1 MAVSHQKNSRQQ
13 SAVSSQKEDSCLSGT
28 SLLKADN
35 REPTAIPAD
44 SHRKFGGNALESS
57 KSLAAWQKSQR
68 FIPGGVNS
76 PVRNFSKVGG
86 HPRFIERGEGSKIY
100 DIDGNEYI
108 DYVASWGPLVLGHA
122 HPSVVEAIRSTALDG
137 TSFGAPT
144 TRETELAEII
154 VDAVPSIE
162 KVRLVNS
169 GTEATM
175 SAIRLARGYTGRDKI
190 LKIDGCYHGHVDYL
204 LAKAGSGVATFGLS
218 DSGGVP
224 EDFAR
229 NTLTVPFNDP
239 DAVREAI
246 EANPDEIACLILE
259 PIMGNMGI
267 IPPRD
272 GYLNQLR
279 EITEEHGIVLI
290 FDEVITGFR
299 VAYGGAQ
306 SYYGV
311 TPDMTC
317 LGKIIGGGLPVGAYG
332 GKQDIMRCVAPEGDV
347 YQAGTL
353 SGNPLAVTAGIT
365 TLKKLAESGVYEK
378 LESSA
383 AALADGLAEATQR
396 HGIDTWHSRVGSM
409 LMLYFTPET
418 VTDADG
424 ARTADAERYQ
434 QYFWGLVERGIY
446 VAPSQFEAGFVSLV
460 HAEEDI
466 NATVQVA
473 TQVLANLS

>member
-1 MAVSHQKNSRQQ
+1 M
-13 SAVSSQKEDSCLSGT
+13 
-28 SLLKADN
+28 
-35 REPTAIPAD
+35 
-44 SHRKFGGNALESS
+44 ESS
-57 KSLAAWQKSQR
+57 KSLAAWQKSQQ

-76 PVRNFSKVGG
+76 PVRNFSKVGR

-100 DIDGNEYI
+100 DIDGNAYI

-122 HPSVVEAIRSTALDG
+122 YPSVIEAIRSTAVNG

-144 TRETELAEII
+144 SRETELAETI
-154 VDAVPSIE
+154 VNAVPSIE
-162 KVRLVNS
+162 QVRLVNS

-175 SAIRLARGYTGRDKI
+175 SAIRVARGYTGRDKI

-229 NTLTVPFNDP
+229 NTLTVPFNNP

-246 EANPDEIACLILE
+246 EANSDEIACLILE

-267 IPPRD
+267 IPPRE
-272 GYLNQLR
+272 GYLDQLR

-306 SYYGV
+306 SYYNV

-332 GKQDIMRCVAPEGDV
+332 GKRDIMRCVAPEGDV

-353 SGNPLAVTAGIT
+353 SGNPLAVTAGIA
-365 TLKKLAESGVYEK
+365 TLKRLAEPGVYEH
-378 LESSA
+378 LENSA
-383 AALADGLAEATQR
+383 AALAEGLAEATQK
-396 HGIDTWHSRVGSM
+396 HGIDAWHSRVGSM
-409 LMLYFTPET
+409 LMLYFTPES

-424 ARTADAERYQ
+424 ARTADTERFQ
-434 QYFWGLVERGIY
+434 HYFWGLIERGIS

-460 HAEEDI
+460 HSEEDI
-466 NATVQVA
+466 NNTVQAA
-473 TQVLANLS
+473 TQALANLA

>member
-1 MAVSHQKNSRQQ
+1 MESNKSLSAWKNSQQ
-13 SAVSSQKEDSCLSGT
+13 
-28 SLLKADN
+28 
-35 REPTAIPAD
+35 
-44 SHRKFGGNALESS
+44 
-57 KSLAAWQKSQR
+57 

-76 PVRNFSKVGG
+76 PVRNFGKVGE
-86 HPRFIERGEGSKIY
+86 HPRFIERGNGCKIY

-108 DYVASWGPLVLGHA
+108 DYVASWGPLILGHA
-122 HPSVVEAIRSTALDG
+122 HPSIVETVSHAAARG

-144 TRETELAEII
+144 TLETELAEII

-175 SAIRLARGYTGRDKI
+175 SAIRVARGYTGRSKI

-204 LAKAGSGVATFGLS
+204 LAKAGSGIATFGLS

-229 NTLTVPFNDP
+229 NTLTIPFNDT
-239 DAVREAI
+239 EALKTTV

-259 PIMGNMGI
+259 PVMGNMGI

-272 GYLNQLR
+272 GYLNEIR
-279 EITEEHGIVLI
+279 EITEQHGIVLI

-306 SYYGV
+306 SFYNV

-332 GKQDIMRCVAPEGDV
+332 GKREIMKCVAPEGDV

-353 SGNPLAVTAGIT
+353 SGNPLAVTAGLT
-365 TLKKLAESGVYEK
+365 TLKELAKPGIYDRLEK
-378 LESSA
+378 SA
-383 AALADGLAEATQR
+383 SVLANGLADATKK
-396 HGIDTWHSRVGSM
+396 HGIDAWHSRVGSM
-409 LMLYFTPET
+409 LMLYFTSET

-424 ARTADAERYQ
+424 ACTADTDRFRE
-434 QYFWGLVERGIY
+434 YFWGLLERGVY

-460 HAEEDI
+460 HSEEDI
-466 NATVQVA
+466 DKTIQVA
-473 TQVLANLS
+473 SEVLSKL

>member
-1 MAVSHQKNSRQQ
+1 M
-13 SAVSSQKEDSCLSGT
+13 
-28 SLLKADN
+28 
-35 REPTAIPAD
+35 
-44 SHRKFGGNALESS
+44 ESS
-57 KSLAAWQKSQR
+57 KSLAAWQESQQ

-76 PVRNFSKVGG
+76 PVRNFSKVGE
-86 HPRFIERGEGSKIY
+86 HPRFIARGAGSKVY
-100 DIDGNEYI
+100 DIDGNEYV
-108 DYVASWGPLVLGHA
+108 DYLASWGPLVLGHA
-122 HPSVVEAIRSTALDG
+122 HPSVVDAIRSAASNG

-144 TRETELAEII
+144 TLETELAETL
-154 VDAVPSIE
+154 VNAVPSIDQ
-162 KVRLVNS
+162 VRLVNS

-175 SAIRLARGYTGRDKI
+175 TAIRVARGYTGRDKI
-190 LKIDGCYHGHVDYL
+190 IKIDGCYHGHVDYL

-229 NTLTVPFNDP
+229 NTLTVPFNNP
-239 DAVREAI
+239 DAVRQAI

-267 IPPRD
+267 IPPKE
-272 GYLNQLR
+272 GYLNELR
-279 EITEEHGIVLI
+279 EITEAHGIVLI

-306 SYYGV
+306 SYYNV

-332 GKQDIMRCVAPEGDV
+332 GKRDIMRCVAPEGDV

-365 TLKKLAESGVYEK
+365 TLKRLAEPGVYEH

-383 AALADGLAEATQR
+383 AALAAGLAAATKK
-396 HGIDTWHSRVGSM
+396 HSIDAWHSRVGSM

-424 ARTADAERYQ
+424 ARTADTERFQ
-434 QYFWGLVERGIY
+434 QYFWGLVEGGIY

-460 HAEEDI
+460 HSEDDI
-466 NATVQVA
+466 NKTVQAA
-473 TQVLANLS
+473 TQALANLV

>member
-1 MAVSHQKNSRQQ
+1 M
-13 SAVSSQKEDSCLSGT
+13 
-28 SLLKADN
+28 
-35 REPTAIPAD
+35 
-44 SHRKFGGNALESS
+44 ESN
-57 KSLAAWQKSQR
+57 KSLSAWNKSQQY
-68 FIPGGVNS
+68 IPGGVNS

-86 HPRFIERGEGSKIY
+86 HPRFIAHGNGSKIY

-108 DYVASWGPLVLGHA
+108 DYVASWGPLILGHA
-122 HPSVVEAIRSTALDG
+122 HPSIVDAVSQAATRG

-144 TRETELAEII
+144 TLETELAEII

-162 KVRLVNS
+162 QVRLVNS

-175 SAIRLARGYTGRDKI
+175 SAIRVARGYTGRNKI

-229 NTLTVPFNDP
+229 NTLTIPFND
-239 DAVREAI
+239 AEALKTTV

-272 GYLNQLR
+272 GYLNEIR
-279 EITEEHGIVLI
+279 EITEQHGIVLI

-306 SYYGV
+306 SLYNV

-332 GKQDIMRCVAPEGDV
+332 GKREIMKCVAPEGDV

-353 SGNPLAVTAGIT
+353 SGNPLAVSAGLT
-365 TLKKLAESGVYEK
+365 TLKHLTEPGVYDQ
-378 LESSA
+378 LENRASS
-383 AALADGLAEATQR
+383 LANGLAEATKKY
-396 HGIDTWHSRVGSM
+396 GIDACHSRIGSM
-409 LMLYFTPET
+409 LMLYFTSEP
-418 VTDADG
+418 VLDADG
-424 ARTADAERYQ
+424 ARTADTDRFRA
-434 QYFWGLVERGIY
+434 YFYGLLERGVY

-460 HAEEDI
+460 HANEDI
-466 NATVQVA
+466 EKT
-473 TQVLANLS
+473 VLAANEVLAKL

>member
-1 MAVSHQKNSRQQ
+1 M
-13 SAVSSQKEDSCLSGT
+13 
-28 SLLKADN
+28 
-35 REPTAIPAD
+35 
-44 SHRKFGGNALESS
+44 ESN
-57 KSLAAWQKSQR
+57 KSLSAWQKSQQY
-68 FIPGGVNS
+68 IPGGVNS
-76 PVRNFSKVGG
+76 PVRNFSKVGE
-86 HPRFIERGEGSKIY
+86 HPRFIDRGAGSKIY

-122 HPSVVEAIRSTALDG
+122 HPDVVEAINAAAANG

-144 TRETELAEII
+144 TLETELAEII
-154 VDAVPSIE
+154 VNAVPSIE
-162 KVRLVNS
+162 QVRLVNS

-175 SAIRLARGYTGRDKI
+175 SAIRVARGYTGRDKI
-190 LKIDGCYHGHVDYL
+190 IKIDGCYHGHVDYL

-239 DAVREAI
+239 ETLKTTI
-246 EANPDEIACLILE
+246 EANVDEIACLILE

-267 IPPRD
+267 IPPRE
-272 GYLNQLR
+272 GYLNELR
-279 EITEEHGIVLI
+279 EITEQHGIVLI

-332 GKQDIMRCVAPEGDV
+332 GKREIMQCVAPEGYV

-353 SGNPLAVTAGIT
+353 SGNPLAVSAGLT
-365 TLKKLAESGVYEK
+365 TLKKLAEPGVYEQ
-378 LESSA
+378 LESRA
-383 AALADGLAEATQR
+383 AALASGIAEATQK
-396 HGIDTWHSRVGSM
+396 HGVDAWHSRVGSM
-409 LMLYFTPET
+409 LMLYFTSES

-424 ARTADAERYQ
+424 ARTADTERFR
-434 QYFWGLVERGIY
+434 QYFWGLLERGVS

-460 HAEEDI
+460 HSEEDI
-466 NATVQVA
+466 NSTVQAA
-473 TQVLANLS
+473 TEVIANL

>member
-1 MAVSHQKNSRQQ
+1 M
-13 SAVSSQKEDSCLSGT
+13 ED
-28 SLLKADN
+28 
-35 REPTAIPAD
+35 
-44 SHRKFGGNALESS
+44 S
-57 KSLAAWQKSQR
+57 KSLAAWQKSQQ

-76 PVRNFSKVGG
+76 PVRNFSKVGS
-86 HPRFIERGEGSKIY
+86 HPRFIARGTGSKIY

-122 HPSVVEAIRSTALDG
+122 HPSVVDAIRAVAANG

-144 TRETELAEII
+144 TLETELAEII

-162 KVRLVNS
+162 QVRLVNS

-175 SAIRLARGYTGRDKI
+175 TAIRVARGYTGRDKI
-190 LKIDGCYHGHVDYL
+190 IKIDGCYHGHVDYL

-229 NTLTVPFNDP
+229 NTLTVPFNNP

-272 GYLNQLR
+272 GYLNELR
-279 EITEEHGIVLI
+279 EITEAHGIILI

-306 SYYGV
+306 SHYNV

-332 GKQDIMRCVAPEGDV
+332 GKRDIMRCVAPEGDV

-365 TLKKLAESGVYEK
+365 TLKCLAEPGVYAQ

-383 AALADGLAEATQR
+383 AALADGLTGATQK
-396 HGIDTWHSRVGSM
+396 HGIDAWHSRVGSM

-424 ARTADAERYQ
+424 ARTADTDRFQ
-434 QYFWGLVERGIY
+434 QYFWGLVARGVY

-460 HAEEDI
+460 HSEDDI
-466 NATVQVA
+466 NKTVQA
-473 TQVLANLS
+473 ASEVLANL

>member
-1 MAVSHQKNSRQQ
+1 M
-13 SAVSSQKEDSCLSGT
+13 
-28 SLLKADN
+28 
-35 REPTAIPAD
+35 
-44 SHRKFGGNALESS
+44 ESN
-57 KSLAAWQKSQR
+57 KSLSAWNKSQQY
-68 FIPGGVNS
+68 IPGGVNS

-86 HPRFIERGEGSKIY
+86 HPRFIAHGNGSKIY

-108 DYVASWGPLVLGHA
+108 DYVASWGPLILGHA
-122 HPSVVEAIRSTALDG
+122 HPSIVDAVSQAATLG

-144 TRETELAEII
+144 TLETELAEII

-162 KVRLVNS
+162 QVRLVNS

-175 SAIRLARGYTGRDKI
+175 SAIRVARGYTGRNKI

-229 NTLTVPFNDP
+229 NTLTIPFND
-239 DAVREAI
+239 AEALKTTV
-246 EANPDEIACLILE
+246 EANPDQIACLILE

-272 GYLNQLR
+272 GYLNEIR
-279 EITEEHGIVLI
+279 EITEQHGIVLI

-306 SYYGV
+306 SLYNV

-332 GKQDIMRCVAPEGDV
+332 GKREIMKCVAPEGDV

-353 SGNPLAVTAGIT
+353 SGNPLAVSAGLT
-365 TLKKLAESGVYEK
+365 TLKHLTGPGVYDQ
-378 LESSA
+378 LENRASS
-383 AALADGLAEATQR
+383 LANGLAEATKK
-396 HGIDTWHSRVGSM
+396 HGINAYHSRIGSM
-409 LMLYFTPET
+409 LMLYFTSEP
-418 VTDADG
+418 VLDADG
-424 ARTADAERYQ
+424 ARTADTDRFRA
-434 QYFWGLVERGIY
+434 YFYGLLERGVY

-460 HAEEDI
+460 HANEDI
-466 NATVQVA
+466 EKT
-473 TQVLANLS
+473 VLAANEVLAKL

>member
-1 MAVSHQKNSRQQ
+1 M
-13 SAVSSQKEDSCLSGT
+13 ED
-28 SLLKADN
+28 
-35 REPTAIPAD
+35 
-44 SHRKFGGNALESS
+44 S
-57 KSLAAWQKSQR
+57 KSLAAWQKSQQ

-76 PVRNFSKVGG
+76 PVRNFSKVGS
-86 HPRFIERGEGSKIY
+86 HPRFIARGAGAKVY

-122 HPSVVEAIRSTALDG
+122 HPSVVAAIGATAANG

-144 TRETELAEII
+144 TLETELAEII
-154 VDAVPSIE
+154 VNAVPSIE
-162 KVRLVNS
+162 QVRLVNS

-175 SAIRLARGYTGRDKI
+175 TAIRVARGYTGRDKI
-190 LKIDGCYHGHVDYL
+190 IKIDGCYHGHVDYL
-204 LAKAGSGVATFGLS
+204 LAKAGSGIATFGLS

-229 NTLTVPFNDP
+229 NTLTVPFNNP
-239 DAVREAI
+239 DAVRQAI

-272 GYLNQLR
+272 GYLDELR
-279 EITEEHGIVLI
+279 EITEAHGVVLI

-306 SYYGV
+306 SHYNV

-332 GKQDIMRCVAPEGDV
+332 GKRDIMRCVAPEGDV

-365 TLKKLAESGVYEK
+365 TLKKLAEPGVYEK
-378 LESSA
+378 LENSA
-383 AALADGLAEATQR
+383 AALADGLAEATEK
-396 HGIDTWHSRVGSM
+396 HGVDAWHSRIGSM
-409 LMLYFTPET
+409 LMLYFTSET

-424 ARTADAERYQ
+424 ARTADTDRFQ
-434 QYFWGLVERGIY
+434 QYFWGLVARGIY

-460 HAEEDI
+460 HSENDI
-466 NATVQVA
+466 NKTVQAA
-473 TQVLANLS
+473 TQVLADF

>member
-1 MAVSHQKNSRQQ
+1 M
-13 SAVSSQKEDSCLSGT
+13 
-28 SLLKADN
+28 
-35 REPTAIPAD
+35 
-44 SHRKFGGNALESS
+44 ESN
-57 KSLAAWQKSQR
+57 KSLSAWEKSQQY
-68 FIPGGVNS
+68 IPGGVNS
-76 PVRNFSKVGG
+76 PVRNFSKVGE
-86 HPRFIERGEGSKIY
+86 HPRFIESGNGCKIY

-108 DYVASWGPLVLGHA
+108 DYVASWGPLILGHA
-122 HPSVVEAIRSTALDG
+122 HPSIVEAVSQAATRG

-144 TRETELAEII
+144 ALETELAEVI

-162 KVRLVNS
+162 QVRLVNS

-175 SAIRLARGYTGRDKI
+175 SAIRVARGYTGRDKI
-190 LKIDGCYHGHVDYL
+190 IKIDGCYHGHVDYL

-229 NTLTVPFNDP
+229 NTLTIPFNDA
-239 DAVREAI
+239 DALKSTI

-259 PIMGNMGI
+259 PVMGNMGI

-272 GYLNQLR
+272 GYLNELR
-279 EITEEHGIVLI
+279 EITEQHGIVLI

-306 SYYGV
+306 SLYNV

-317 LGKIIGGGLPVGAYG
+317 LGKVIGGGLPVGAYG
-332 GKQDIMRCVAPEGDV
+332 GKREIMKCVAPEGDV

-353 SGNPLAVTAGIT
+353 SGNPLAVSAGLT
-365 TLKKLAESGVYEK
+365 TLKSLAEPGTYDQ
-378 LESSA
+378 LESRASS
-383 AALADGLAEATQR
+383 LANGLSDATKK
-396 HGIDTWHSRVGSM
+396 HGIDAWHSRVGSM
-409 LMLYFTPET
+409 LMLYFTSRT

-424 ARTADAERYQ
+424 ARTADTERFRK
-434 QYFWGLVERGIY
+434 YFWGLLERGVY

-460 HAEEDI
+460 HSEDDI
-466 NATVQVA
+466 EKTVQAASDVIA
-473 TQVLANLS
+473 KL

>member
-1 MAVSHQKNSRQQ
+1 MECSKSHSEWNK
-13 SAVSSQKEDSCLSGT
+13 SQK
-28 SLLKADN
+28 
-35 REPTAIPAD
+35 I
-44 SHRKFGGNALESS
+44 
-57 KSLAAWQKSQR
+57 
-68 FIPGGVNS
+68 IPGGVNS
-76 PVRNFSKVGG
+76 PVRNFSKVGE
-86 HPRFIERGEGSKIY
+86 HPRFIDRASGCRIY
-100 DIDGNEYI
+100 DVDGNEYI
-108 DYVASWGPLVLGHA
+108 DYVASWGPLILGHA
-122 HPSVVEAIRSTALDG
+122 HPTVVKAIADVATRG

-144 TRETELAEII
+144 PLETELAQII
-154 VDAVPSIE
+154 VDAVPSID

-224 EDFAR
+224 EDIAR
-229 NTLTVPFNDP
+229 NTLTVPFNNAE
-239 DAVREAI
+239 AVKSTI
-246 EANPDEIACLILE
+246 EANSDEIACLILE

-267 IPPRD
+267 IPPND
-272 GYLNQLR
+272 GYLNELR
-279 EITEEHGIVLI
+279 EITEQHGVVLI

-306 SYYGV
+306 SYYSV

-332 GKQDIMRCVAPEGDV
+332 GKKEIMSCIAPEGDV

-365 TLKKLAESGVYEK
+365 TLNLLSEPGTYKQ
-378 LESSA
+378 LERKA
-383 AALADGLAEATQR
+383 AALAEGLAEATKKN
-396 HGIDTWHSRVGSM
+396 GIDAWHSRVGSM
-409 LMLYFTPET
+409 LMLYFTSET

-424 ARTADAERYQ
+424 ARTADTDRFRD
-434 QYFWGLVERGIY
+434 YFWGLIENGIY
-446 VAPSQFEAGFVSLV
+446 IAPSQFEAGFVSLE
-460 HAEEDI
+460 HSDKDI
-466 NATVQVA
+466 QNTIEAASEVISQ
-473 TQVLANLS
+473 L

>member
-1 MAVSHQKNSRQQ
+1 M
-13 SAVSSQKEDSCLSGT
+13 ED
-28 SLLKADN
+28 
-35 REPTAIPAD
+35 
-44 SHRKFGGNALESS
+44 S
-57 KSLAAWQKSQR
+57 KSLAAWQKSQQ

-76 PVRNFSKVGG
+76 PVRNFSKVGS
-86 HPRFIERGEGSKIY
+86 HPRFIARGAGSKIY

-122 HPSVVEAIRSTALDG
+122 HPSVIEAISSAAANG

-144 TRETELAEII
+144 TLETELAEVI
-154 VDAVPSIE
+154 VEAVPSIE
-162 KVRLVNS
+162 QVRLVNS

-175 SAIRLARGYTGRDKI
+175 TAIRVARGYTGRDKI
-190 LKIDGCYHGHVDYL
+190 IKIDGCYHGHVDYL

-229 NTLTVPFNDP
+229 NTLTVPFNNP
-239 DAVREAI
+239 DAVRQAI

-272 GYLNQLR
+272 GYLNELR
-279 EITEEHGIVLI
+279 EITASHGIVLI

-306 SYYGV
+306 SHYNV

-332 GKQDIMRCVAPEGDV
+332 GKRDIMRCVAPEGDV

-365 TLKKLAESGVYEK
+365 TLKKLDEPGVYEK
-378 LESSA
+378 LEDSA
-383 AALADGLAEATQR
+383 AALADGLAEATQT
-396 HGIDTWHSRVGSM
+396 HGVDAWHSRVGSM
-409 LMLYFTPET
+409 LMLYFTSET

-424 ARTADAERYQ
+424 ARTADTARFQE
-434 QYFWGLVERGIY
+434 YFWGLIERGVY

-460 HAEEDI
+460 HSENDI
-466 NATVQVA
+466 NTTVQAA
-473 TQVLANLS
+473 TQVLADL

>member
-1 MAVSHQKNSRQQ
+1 MERN
-13 SAVSSQKEDSCLSGT
+13 
-28 SLLKADN
+28 
-35 REPTAIPAD
+35 
-44 SHRKFGGNALESS
+44 
-57 KSLAAWQKSQR
+57 KSLTAWQKAQQ

-86 HPRFIERGEGSKIY
+86 HPCFIARGNGSKIY

-108 DYVASWGPLVLGHA
+108 DYLASWGPLVLGHA
-122 HPSVVEAIRSTALDG
+122 HPNVVQAISAAAVNG

-144 TRETELAEII
+144 TLETELAEII
-154 VDAVPSIE
+154 VKAVPSIE
-162 KVRLVNS
+162 KVRLVSS

-175 SAIRLARGYTGRDKI
+175 SAIRVARGYTGRDKI

-229 NTLTVPFNDP
+229 NTLTVPFNNP
-239 DAVREAI
+239 DAVREVV

-267 IPPRD
+267 IPPRE
-272 GYLNQLR
+272 GYLDQLR
-279 EITEEHGIVLI
+279 EITEAHGIVLI

-306 SYYGV
+306 TYYNV

-332 GKQDIMRCVAPEGDV
+332 GKQEIMKCVAPEGDV

-353 SGNPLAVTAGIT
+353 SGNPLAVTAGLT
-365 TLKKLAESGVYEK
+365 TLKNLAEPGVYEH
-378 LESSA
+378 LESRA
-383 AALADGLAEATQR
+383 AALAEGLAAATQK
-396 HGIDTWHSRVGSM
+396 HGIDAWHSRVGSM
-409 LMLYFTPET
+409 LMLYFTSET

-424 ARTADAERYQ
+424 ARTADTERYQ
-434 QYFWGLVERGIY
+434 QYFWGLVERGVY

-460 HAEEDI
+460 HSEDDI
-466 NATVQVA
+466 HKTVQA
-473 TQVLANLS
+473 AAEVLVNL

>member
-1 MAVSHQKNSRQQ
+1 M
-13 SAVSSQKEDSCLSGT
+13 
-28 SLLKADN
+28 
-35 REPTAIPAD
+35 
-44 SHRKFGGNALESS
+44 ESS
-57 KSLAAWQKSQR
+57 KSLAAWQKSQQ

-76 PVRNFSKVGG
+76 PVRNFSKVGR

-122 HPSVVEAIRSTALDG
+122 YPSVIEAIRSTAVNG

-144 TRETELAEII
+144 PRETELAETI
-154 VDAVPSIE
+154 VNAVPSIE
-162 KVRLVNS
+162 QARLVNS

-175 SAIRLARGYTGRDKI
+175 SAIRVARGYTGRDKI

-204 LAKAGSGVATFGLS
+204 LAKAGSGIATFGLS

-229 NTLTVPFNDP
+229 NTLTVPFNNP
-239 DAVREAI
+239 DAVREVI

-267 IPPRD
+267 IPPRE
-272 GYLNQLR
+272 GYLDQLR

-306 SYYGV
+306 SYYNV

-332 GKQDIMRCVAPEGDV
+332 GKRDIMRCVAPEGEV

-353 SGNPLAVTAGIT
+353 SGNPLAVTAGIA
-365 TLKKLAESGVYEK
+365 TLKRLAEPGIYEH
-378 LESSA
+378 LENSA
-383 AALADGLAEATQR
+383 AALAAGLAEATQK
-396 HGIDTWHSRVGSM
+396 HDVDAWHSRVGSM
-409 LMLYFTPET
+409 LMLYFTPES

-424 ARTADAERYQ
+424 ARTADTDRFQ
-434 QYFWGLVERGIY
+434 HYFWGLIERGVS

-460 HAEEDI
+460 HSEEDI
-466 NATVQVA
+466 NNTVEAA
-473 TQVLANLS
+473 TQALANLA

>member
-1 MAVSHQKNSRQQ
+1 M
-13 SAVSSQKEDSCLSGT
+13 
-28 SLLKADN
+28 
-35 REPTAIPAD
+35 
-44 SHRKFGGNALESS
+44 ESS
-57 KSLAAWQKSQR
+57 KSLAAWQKAQQ

-86 HPRFIERGEGSKIY
+86 HPRFIARGEGSKIY

-122 HPSVVEAIRSTALDG
+122 HPSVVEAISTAAAYG

-144 TRETELAEII
+144 TLETELAEII
-154 VDAVPSIE
+154 VNAVPSIE
-162 KVRLVNS
+162 RVRLVNS

-175 SAIRLARGYTGRDKI
+175 SAIRVARGYTGRDKI

-204 LAKAGSGVATFGLS
+204 LAKAGSGVATFGLA

-229 NTLTVPFNDP
+229 NTLTVSFNNP

-267 IPPRD
+267 VPPRD
-272 GYLNQLR
+272 GYLNELR
-279 EITEEHGIVLI
+279 EITEQHGVVLI

-306 SYYGV
+306 TRYNV

-332 GKQDIMRCVAPEGDV
+332 GKQEIMQCVAPEGDV

-365 TLKKLAESGVYEK
+365 TLKRLAEPGVYEQ
-378 LESSA
+378 LESRA
-383 AALADGLAEATQR
+383 AALANGLAEATEK
-396 HGIDTWHSRVGSM
+396 HKVDAWHSRVGSM

-424 ARTADAERYQ
+424 ARTADTERFRE
-434 QYFWGLVERGIY
+434 YFWGLAEHGVY
-446 VAPSQFEAGFVSLV
+446 VAPSQFEAGFVSFV
-460 HAEEDI
+460 HTEDDI
-466 NATVQVA
+466 NKTVQAA

>member
-1 MAVSHQKNSRQQ
+1 M
-13 SAVSSQKEDSCLSGT
+13 
-28 SLLKADN
+28 
-35 REPTAIPAD
+35 
-44 SHRKFGGNALESS
+44 ESS
-57 KSLAAWQKSQR
+57 KSLAAWQKSQQ

-86 HPRFIERGEGSKIY
+86 HPRFIARGEGSKIY
-100 DIDGNEYI
+100 DIDGNAYI

-122 HPSVVEAIRSTALDG
+122 HPSVVAAVSTAASNG

-144 TRETELAEII
+144 ILETELAETI
-154 VDAVPSIE
+154 VNAVPSIE
-162 KVRLVNS
+162 QVRLVNS

-175 SAIRLARGYTGRDKI
+175 SAIRVARGYTGRDKI

-229 NTLTVPFNDP
+229 NTLTVPFNNP

-267 IPPRD
+267 IPPRE

-306 SYYGV
+306 SFYNV

-332 GKQDIMRCVAPEGDV
+332 GKREIMQCVAPEGEV

-365 TLKKLAESGVYEK
+365 TLKRLAEPGVYEH
-378 LESSA
+378 LETRA
-383 AALADGLAEATQR
+383 AVLAAGLAEATKK
-396 HGIDTWHSRVGSM
+396 HGIDAWHSRIGSM
-409 LMLYFTPET
+409 LMLYFTSET

-424 ARTADAERYQ
+424 ARTADTERYQ
-434 QYFWGLVERGIY
+434 QYFWGLVESGVY

-460 HAEEDI
+460 HSEDDI
-466 NATVQVA
+466 NETVQAA
-473 TQVLANLS
+473 TQVLANLV

>member
-1 MAVSHQKNSRQQ
+1 M
-13 SAVSSQKEDSCLSGT
+13 
-28 SLLKADN
+28 
-35 REPTAIPAD
+35 
-44 SHRKFGGNALESS
+44 ESS
-57 KSLAAWQKSQR
+57 KSLAAWQKSQQ

-76 PVRNFSKVGG
+76 PVRNFNKVEG
-86 HPRFIERGEGSKIY
+86 HPRFIARGEGSKIY

-154 VDAVPSIE
+154 VDAVPSVE
-162 KVRLVNS
+162 QVRLVNS

-175 SAIRLARGYTGRDKI
+175 SAIRVARGYTGRNKI

-229 NTLTVPFNDP
+229 NTLTVPFNNP
-239 DAVREAI
+239 NAVREAI

-267 IPPRD
+267 IPPRE

-279 EITEEHGIVLI
+279 EITEEHGVVLI

-299 VAYGGAQ
+299 VAYSGAQ

-332 GKQDIMRCVAPEGDV
+332 GKRDIMRCVAPEGDV

-365 TLKKLAESGVYEK
+365 TLKKLAEPGVYEQ

-383 AALADGLAEATQR
+383 AALAEGLAEATQR
-396 HGIDTWHSRVGSM
+396 NGVDAWHSRVGSM

-424 ARTADAERYQ
+424 ARTADTERFQ
-434 QYFWGLVERGIY
+434 QYFWGLVERGVY
-446 VAPSQFEAGFVSLV
+446 VAPSQFEAGFVSLA
-460 HAEEDI
+460 HADEDI
-466 NATVQVA
+466 NATIEVA

>member
-1 MAVSHQKNSRQQ
+1 MESR
-13 SAVSSQKEDSCLSGT
+13 
-28 SLLKADN
+28 
-35 REPTAIPAD
+35 
-44 SHRKFGGNALESS
+44 
-57 KSLAAWQKSQR
+57 KSLAAWQKAQQ

-86 HPRFIERGEGSKIY
+86 HPRFIARGEGSKIY

-122 HPSVVEAIRSTALDG
+122 HPNVVQAISTTAAHG

-144 TRETELAEII
+144 TLETELAEII
-154 VDAVPSIE
+154 VNAVPSIQR
-162 KVRLVNS
+162 VRLVNS

-175 SAIRLARGYTGRDKI
+175 SAIRVARGYTGRDKI

-229 NTLTVPFNDP
+229 RTLTVPFNNP
-239 DAVREAI
+239 DAVREAV
-246 EANPDEIACLILE
+246 ETNPDEIACLILE

-267 IPPRD
+267 VPPRD
-272 GYLNQLR
+272 GYLNELR
-279 EITEEHGIVLI
+279 QITEQHGIVLI

-306 SYYGV
+306 TRYNV

-332 GKQDIMRCVAPEGDV
+332 GKQEIMQCVAPEGDV

-365 TLKKLAESGVYEK
+365 TLKKLAEPGVYEQ
-378 LESSA
+378 LESRA
-383 AALADGLAEATQR
+383 AALADGLADATEK
-396 HGIDTWHSRVGSM
+396 HGIDAWHSRVGSM

-424 ARTADAERYQ
+424 ARTADIERYRK
-434 QYFWGLVERGIY
+434 YFWGLAERGVY

-460 HAEEDI
+460 HAEDDI
-466 NATVQVA
+466 NKTINAA

>member
-1 MAVSHQKNSRQQ
+1 MI
-13 SAVSSQKEDSCLSGT
+13 
-28 SLLKADN
+28 N
-35 REPTAIPAD
+35 RFDEKYHIKTIENELYG
-44 SHRKFGGNALESS
+44 RNELESN
-57 KSLAAWQKSQR
+57 KSLSAWNKSQQY
-68 FIPGGVNS
+68 IPGGVNS

-86 HPRFIERGEGSKIY
+86 HPRFIERGHGSKVN

-108 DYVASWGPLVLGHA
+108 DYVASWGPLILGHA
-122 HPSVVEAIRSTALDG
+122 HPSIVDAVSQAATRG

-144 TRETELAEII
+144 ALETELAEII

-175 SAIRLARGYTGRDKI
+175 SAIRVARGHTGRNKI
-190 LKIDGCYHGHVDYL
+190 VKIDGCYHGHVDYL

-229 NTLTVPFNDP
+229 NTLTIPFNDAEALKT
-239 DAVREAI
+239 AV
-246 EANPDEIACLILE
+246 EANQDEIACLILE

-272 GYLNQLR
+272 GYLNEIR
-279 EITEEHGIVLI
+279 EITEQNGIVLI

-306 SYYGV
+306 SLYNV

-332 GKQDIMRCVAPEGDV
+332 GKTEIMKCVAPEGDV

-353 SGNPLAVTAGIT
+353 SGNPLAVTAGLT
-365 TLKKLAESGVYEK
+365 TLKHLAEPNVYDQ
-378 LESSA
+378 LEDRASSLA
-383 AALADGLAEATQR
+383 NGLADATKKQ
-396 HGIDTWHSRVGSM
+396 GIDACHSRIGSM
-409 LMLYFTPET
+409 LMFYFTSEH
-418 VTDADG
+418 VLDADG
-424 ARTADAERYQ
+424 ARTADTDRFRE
-434 QYFWGLVERGIY
+434 YFYGLLERGIY
-446 VAPSQFEAGFVSLV
+446 VAPSQFEAGFVSLA
-460 HAEEDI
+460 HAEIDI
-466 NATVQVA
+466 EKTVTA
-473 TQVLANLS
+473 ANEVIAKL

>member
-1 MAVSHQKNSRQQ
+1 M
-13 SAVSSQKEDSCLSGT
+13 ED
-28 SLLKADN
+28 
-35 REPTAIPAD
+35 
-44 SHRKFGGNALESS
+44 S
-57 KSLAAWQKSQR
+57 KSLAAWQKSQQ

-76 PVRNFSKVGG
+76 PVRNFSKVGS
-86 HPRFIERGEGSKIY
+86 HPRFIARGAGSKIY

-122 HPSVVEAIRSTALDG
+122 PPSVVDAISAVAANG

-144 TRETELAEII
+144 TLETELAEII
-154 VDAVPSIE
+154 VNAVPSIE
-162 KVRLVNS
+162 QVRLVNS

-175 SAIRLARGYTGRDKI
+175 TAIRVARGYTGRDKI
-190 LKIDGCYHGHVDYL
+190 IKIDGCYHGHVDYL

-272 GYLNQLR
+272 GYLNELR
-279 EITEEHGIVLI
+279 EITEAHGIVLI

-306 SYYGV
+306 SHYNV

-332 GKQDIMRCVAPEGDV
+332 GKRDIMRCVAPEGDV

-365 TLKKLAESGVYEK
+365 TLKK
-378 LESSA
+378 
-383 AALADGLAEATQR
+383 
-396 HGIDTWHSRVGSM
+396 SR
-409 LMLYFTPET
+409 
-418 VTDADG
+418 
-424 ARTADAERYQ
+424 
-434 QYFWGLVERGIY
+434 
-446 VAPSQFEAGFVSLV
+446 
-460 HAEEDI
+460 
-466 NATVQVA
+466 
-473 TQVLANLS
+473 

>member
-1 MAVSHQKNSRQQ
+1 M
-13 SAVSSQKEDSCLSGT
+13 
-28 SLLKADN
+28 
-35 REPTAIPAD
+35 
-44 SHRKFGGNALESS
+44 ESS
-57 KSLAAWQKSQR
+57 KSLNAWQKAQQ

-76 PVRNFSKVGG
+76 PVRNFSKVGE
-86 HPRFIERGEGSKIY
+86 HPRFIARGEGSKIY
-100 DIDGNEYI
+100 DMDGNEYI

-122 HPSVVEAIRSTALDG
+122 HPSVVEVITAAAANG

-144 TRETELAEII
+144 TLETELAEII
-154 VDAVPSIE
+154 VNAVPSIE

-175 SAIRLARGYTGRDKI
+175 SAIRVARGYTGRDKI

-229 NTLTVPFNDP
+229 NTLTVPFNNT

-267 IPPRD
+267 IPPQD
-272 GYLNQLR
+272 GYLNELR
-279 EITEEHGIVLI
+279 EITEQHDVVLI

-306 SYYGV
+306 TRYNV

-332 GKQDIMRCVAPEGDV
+332 GKQEIMQCVAPEGDV

-365 TLKKLAESGVYEK
+365 TLKKLAEPSVYEQ
-378 LESSA
+378 LESRA
-383 AALADGLAEATQR
+383 ATLAEGLAEATEK
-396 HGIDTWHSRVGSM
+396 HNVDAWHSRVGSM

-424 ARTADAERYQ
+424 ARTADTERFRE
-434 QYFWGLVERGIY
+434 YFWGLAEHGVY

-460 HAEEDI
+460 HSEDDI
-466 NATVQVA
+466 NKTVQAA
-473 TQVLANLS
+473 TQVLANL

>member
-1 MAVSHQKNSRQQ
+1 MEN
-13 SAVSSQKEDSCLSGT
+13 
-28 SLLKADN
+28 
-35 REPTAIPAD
+35 
-44 SHRKFGGNALESS
+44 S
-57 KSLAAWQKSQR
+57 KSLSAWQKSQQ

-86 HPRFIERGEGSKIY
+86 HPRFIDSGAGSKIY
-100 DIDGNEYI
+100 DIDGNEFI

-122 HPSVVEAIRSTALDG
+122 HIDVVEAVSAAASGG

-144 TRETELAEII
+144 TLETELAEII
-154 VDAVPSIE
+154 VNAVPSIE
-162 KVRLVNS
+162 QVRLVNS

-175 SAIRLARGYTGRDKI
+175 SAIRVARGYTGRNKI
-190 LKIDGCYHGHVDYL
+190 IKIDGCYHGHVDYL

-239 DAVREAI
+239 EALKTTI
-246 EANPDEIACLILE
+246 EANTDEIACLILE

-267 IPPRD
+267 IPPRE
-272 GYLNQLR
+272 GYLNALR
-279 EITEEHGIVLI
+279 EITEQHGIVLI

-306 SYYGV
+306 TYYGV

-332 GKQDIMRCVAPEGDV
+332 GKREIMKCVAPEGDV

-365 TLKKLAESGVYEK
+365 TLKKLAEPGVYEQ
-378 LESSA
+378 LENNA
-383 AALADGLAEATQR
+383 ATLADGLAEATQK
-396 HGIDTWHSRVGSM
+396 HGIDAWHSRVGSM
-409 LMLYFTPET
+409 LMLYFTSET

-424 ARTADAERYQ
+424 ARTADTERYR
-434 QYFWGLVERGIY
+434 QYFWGLLERGVY
-446 VAPSQFEAGFVSLV
+446 VAPSQFEAGFVSLA
-460 HAEEDI
+460 HSEEDI
-466 NATVQVA
+466 NTTVQAAAEVIS
-473 TQVLANLS
+473 NL